1 MSKALV
7 VYTGT
12 LLPGPL
18 LPGPLLPLQTSDPTP
33 PAQGSSPLGRQEEP
47 QEKPQEKEV
56 KDEGETMVEEEGK
69 GSKRSRN
76 KLQLHCP
83 LCKVTVNSNSQL
95 EAHCLGT

>member
-7 VYTGT
+7 VYTG
-12 LLPGPL
+12 PL
-18 LPGPLLPLQTSDPTP
+18 LPSPLLPLQRSDPTP
-33 PAQGSSPLGRQEEP
+33 TAPGSSPLGRPEE
-47 QEKPQEKEV
+47 QQEKEV
-56 KDEGETMVEEEGK
+56 KEEGEVMVEEEGK